1 MKLIRTLLI
10 VLVACA
16 PATAP
21 AADSTEQQ
29 LSALIADWANALI
42 KRDVA
47 FLENVLAPEFQGI
60 DESGSTF
67 TRADYITR
75 MSSADLVVKAV
86 KVSDLKTRDYGG
98 VTLLTLVVGG
108 QATYKGKDDNGVSHS
123 TLVFVKRDGRWQCVA
138 SHASAVASQPE
149 PAQTGD
155 RH

>member
-16 PATAP
+16 PAIAP

-29 LSALIADWANALI
+29 LSALITDWANALV

-47 FLENVLAPEFQGI
+47 FLENVLAQEFQGI
-60 DESGSTF
+60 DESGGTF
-67 TRADYITR
+67 TRTDYITR
-75 MSSADLVVKAV
+75 ITSEDLVVKTV
-86 KVSDLKTRDYGG
+86 KVSGLKTREYGD

-108 QATYKGKDDNGVSHS
+108 QATYKGKDDNGSSHS

-138 SHASAVASQPE
+138 SHASAIAT
-149 PAQTGD
+149 AQAAD